1 MNQREI
7 PKTDAVSLPHPNK
20 LLIIEP
26 LDYPNPYD
34 FHTPHRHDYFEIIL
48 VKSGNGFQLI
58 DFTPYDIHAGQLF
71 TVYPG
76 QVHLLQRNSA
86 EGMIIQFR
94 KDIFEFIHPLKHSH
108 LYFSQPAFNLD
119 NYTFSHLYSLT
130 KNIWQ
135 LLQKEEL
142 SPFSIHK
149 AYSYLQIILITL
161 TELHNDTVSLQEHQ
175 IVTQF
180 LSFLPQNIKSKKKVS
195 EYCDLMGT
203 NADKLNFA
211 CKNSLGKTALKLIH
225 EELILE
231 IRRLLLLNQLS
242 LKEIAYELNFDSP
255 ANFSGF
261 IKANTGLTP
270 TELQASILKKVYN

>member
-1 MNQREI
+1 MNQKEF
-7 PKTDAVSLPHPNK
+7 PLLSPVSLPHPGK

-34 FHTPHRHDYFEIIL
+34 FHQAHRHDYFEIIL

-58 DFTPYDIHAGQLF
+58 DFSPYNIKEGQLF
-71 TVYPG
+71 TIYPG
-76 QVHLLQRNSA
+76 QVHLMERKTAQ
-86 EGMIIQFR
+86 GMIIQFK

-108 LYFSQPAFNLD
+108 LYFAEASFDLD
-119 NYTFSHLYSLT
+119 KETFTHLYDMTES
-130 KNIWQ
+130 IWD
-135 LLQKEEL
+135 LLQKEDL
-142 SPFSIHK
+142 TPLSIHK

-161 TELHNDTVSLQEHQ
+161 IEKHCNNTVDIQGHQ
-175 IVTQF
+175 VVTQF
-180 LSFLPQNIKSKKKVS
+180 LSLLPQNIKTKKKVS
-195 EYCDLMGT
+195 EYCDLM
-203 NADKLNFA
+203 NCSSDKLNLA
-211 CKNSLGKTALKLIH
+211 CKNRLGKTALKLIH

-270 TELQASILKKVYN
+270 TELQLSILKIYN

>member
-1 MNQREI
+1 MNQKEI
-7 PKTDAVSLPHPNK
+7 SLSDVVSLPHPNK

-34 FHTPHRHDYFEIIL
+34 FHKAHRHDYFEIIL
-48 VKSGNGFQLI
+48 VKNGNGFQQI
-58 DFTPYDIHAGQLF
+58 DFSPYDIASGQLF
-71 TVYPG
+71 TIYPG
-76 QVHLLQRNSA
+76 QVHLMERKTA

-94 KDIFEFIHPLKHSH
+94 KNIFEFIHPLKHSH
-108 LYFSQPAFNLD
+108 LYFSQASFDLD
-119 NYTFSHLYSLT
+119 EETFSHLYDMTES
-130 KNIWQ
+130 IWQ
-135 LLQKEEL
+135 LLQQEEL
-142 SPFSIHK
+142 SPLSIHK

-161 TELHNDTVSLQEHQ
+161 IEKHNNNLNLNEHQ
-175 IVTQF
+175 VVTQF
-180 LSFLPQNIKSKKKVS
+180 LSLLPQHIRIKKKVT
-195 EYCDLMGT
+195 EYCDLMGCSS
-203 NADKLNFA
+203 DKLNLA
-211 CKNSLGKTALKLIH
+211 CKAGLGKTALKLIH

-270 TELQASILKKVYN
+270 TELQSSILKIYN

>member
-1 MNQREI
+1 MNQKEI
-7 PKTDAVSLPHPNK
+7 PSSDAVSLPHPNK

-34 FHTPHRHDYFEIIL
+34 FHKAHRHDYFEIIL
-48 VKSGNGFQLI
+48 VKNGNGFQQI
-58 DFTPYDIHAGQLF
+58 DFSPYNITSGQLF
-71 TVYPG
+71 TIYPG
-76 QVHLLQRNSA
+76 QVHLMERKTA

-94 KDIFEFIHPLKHSH
+94 KNIFEFIHPLKHSH
-108 LYFSQPAFNLD
+108 LYFSQASFDLD
-119 NYTFSHLYSLT
+119 EETFSHLYDMTDS
-130 KNIWQ
+130 IWQ
-135 LLQKEEL
+135 LLHQEEL
-142 SPFSIHK
+142 SPLSIHK

-161 TELHNDTVSLQEHQ
+161 IEKHSNTLNLNEHQ
-175 IVTQF
+175 VVTQF
-180 LSFLPQNIKSKKKVS
+180 LSLLPQHIRSKKKVS
-195 EYCDLMGT
+195 EYCDLMSCSS
-203 NADKLNFA
+203 DKLNLA
-211 CKNSLGKTALKLIH
+211 CKAGLGKTALKLIH

-270 TELQASILKKVYN
+270 TELQSSILKIYN

>member
-1 MNQREI
+1 MNQKEI
-7 PKTDAVSLPHPNK
+7 PLSDAVSLPHPNK

-34 FHTPHRHDYFEIIL
+34 FHKAHRHDYFEIIL
-48 VKSGNGFQLI
+48 VKNGNGFQQI
-58 DFTPYDIHAGQLF
+58 DFSPYDISSGQLF
-71 TVYPG
+71 TIYPG
-76 QVHLLQRNSA
+76 QVHLMERKTA

-94 KDIFEFIHPLKHSH
+94 KNIFEFIHPLKHSH
-108 LYFSQPAFNLD
+108 LYFSQASFDLD
-119 NYTFSHLYSLT
+119 EETFSHLYDMTES
-130 KNIWQ
+130 IWQ
-135 LLQKEEL
+135 LLQQEEL
-142 SPFSIHK
+142 SPLSIHK

-161 TELHNDTVSLQEHQ
+161 IEKHTNSLNVNEHQ
-175 IVTQF
+175 VVTQF
-180 LSFLPQNIKSKKKVS
+180 LSLLPQYIKSKKKVS
-195 EYCDLMGT
+195 EYCDLMSCSS
-203 NADKLNFA
+203 DKLNLA
-211 CKNSLGKTALKLIH
+211 CKAGLGKTALKLIH

-270 TELQASILKKVYN
+270 TELQSSILKIYN